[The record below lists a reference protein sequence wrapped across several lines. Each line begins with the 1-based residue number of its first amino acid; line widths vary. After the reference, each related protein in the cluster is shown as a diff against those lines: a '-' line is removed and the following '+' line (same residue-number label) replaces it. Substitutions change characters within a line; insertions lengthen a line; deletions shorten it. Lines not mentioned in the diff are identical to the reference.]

1 MKSLIPAKQCW
12 HLRKKISILSREYS
26 NMNPKFNAEK
36 SEVVLFNMRQV
47 LERFK
52 CDLDGES
59 VASKLEEIY

>member
-1 MKSLIPAKQCW
+1 
-12 HLRKKISILSREYS
+12 
-26 NMNPKFNAEK
+26 MNPKFNAEK
-36 SEVVLFNMRQV
+36 SEVVLFNMRLV